1 LTEQSDLHHIEV
13 ITQLFLMLLHS
24 FALWHGFH
32 VVALLEELLGDGL
45 VAIFDLLYCHDL
57 GFLLVAT

>member
-1 LTEQSDLHHIEV
+1 V

-24 FALWHGFH
+24 FALWQGFH